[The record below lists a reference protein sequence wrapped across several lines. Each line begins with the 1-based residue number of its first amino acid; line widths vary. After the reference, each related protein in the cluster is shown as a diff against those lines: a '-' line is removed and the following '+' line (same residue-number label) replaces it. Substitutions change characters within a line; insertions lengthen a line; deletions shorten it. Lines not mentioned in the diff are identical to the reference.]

1 MQTLAQTQSG
11 YNVVAVAFAGADAAQ
26 DGGITFSI
34 DSGLA
39 AAISGGYTAAQFTAD
54 IKTLHSQG
62 RIVVLSIGGQNGSFE
77 LTSSTMASNFA
88 TSAYALM
95 QQYGFDGVDIDMEN
109 VVTSANYTYFEAA
122 LRQLSTLAGSKL
134 IVTMAPQ
141 TIDMLPAYPTDANY
155 LHIAEDLGS
164 IITMV
169 NTQYYNSGSMPGLNG
184 TSYSEGT
191 VDFITSQAD
200 AVLQHLPANQVGIG
214 LPASSAAAGSGYVA
228 PSVVNAAL
236 SCLAA
241 GTNCG
246 TYIPVAK
253 YPALRGAMTWSTAWD
268 ASNGNNWVNTV
279 APYVK
284 TMP

>member
-1 MQTLAQTQSG
+1 MQTLAQVQSG
-11 YNVVAVAFAGADAAQ
+11 YNVVAVAFANADAAQ
-26 DGGITFSI
+26 DGGVTFSI

-39 AAISGGYTAAQFTAD
+39 SAIPGGYTAAQFTAD

-62 RIVVLSIGGQNGSFE
+62 RIVVLSIGGQNGSFQ
-77 LTSSTMASNFA
+77 LTSSTMATNFA
-88 TSAYALM
+88 NSAYALM

-109 VVTSANYTYFEAA
+109 VVTSANYTYYEAA
-122 LRQLSTLAGSKL
+122 LRQLSSLAGSKL

-141 TIDMLPAYPTDANY
+141 TIDMLPAYPSEANY
-155 LHIAEDLGS
+155 LKIAEDLGG

-184 TSYSEGT
+184 QSYSEGT

-214 LPASSAAAGSGYVA
+214 LPVSSSAAGSGYVS
-228 PSVVNAAL
+228 PSVVNNAL

-246 TYIPVAK
+246 SYIPVAK
-253 YPALRGAMTWSTAWD
+253 YPALRGAMSWSTAWD